1 MKVQRNLFQ
10 KRNKKKKAEEKKTNE
25 REINNLLDKEYKTS
39 VIRMLTNP
47 GKRIDEHNEN
57 FNKELEKYKK
67 ETDRSSHYVS
77 EG

>member
-1 MKVQRNLFQ
+1 
-10 KRNKKKKAEEKKTNE
+10 
-25 REINNLLDKEYKTS
+25 
-39 VIRMLTNP
+39 MLTNP